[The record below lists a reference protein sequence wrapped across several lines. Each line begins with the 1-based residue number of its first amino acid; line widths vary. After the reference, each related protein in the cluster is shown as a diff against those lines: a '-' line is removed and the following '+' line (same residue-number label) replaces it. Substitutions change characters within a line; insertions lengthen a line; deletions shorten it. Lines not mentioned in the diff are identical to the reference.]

1 MSIASCGLGH
11 KQWDEAKSA
20 AGSAVRPLNTIPE
33 TMDLL
38 RVSRPTVY
46 RRISS
51 DDLELVKLGA
61 KSLITGRSLER
72 VIARLLGD
80 DA

>member
-11 KQWDEAKSA
+11 NPGRVAK
-20 AGSAVRPLNTIPE
+20 GGAVRPFNTIPE

-38 RVSRPTVY
+38 RVSRATVY

-51 DDLELVKLGA
+51 GDLELVKLGSKA
-61 KSLITGRSLER
+61 LITGRSLER

-80 DA
+80 A